1 MDYLVYFVV
10 RATIALVQLLPWDL
24 ALGLARL
31 LAWVAYRVNRRHRL
45 VAAEKLR
52 CAFPELDDAAIDALV
67 RRTYRHF
74 ITVAVEMMKLPRVLR
89 RDNYQE
95 FTHWVP
101 ADAEARG
108 IAWARCGRPLLILT
122 GHLGN
127 WEVLGYTI
135 GLVGLSA
142 GIIARKLDNPYLER
156 FVLRLRQ
163 STGQTIIAKKDDF
176 ARLTAVLAGG
186 GKVGTLADQDA
197 GPRGVFV
204 NFFGRPASTHKAIA
218 LMAIEFGALIV
229 VSGVPR
235 VSRKGRESLA
245 PPAGME
251 ETFYAVE
258 VEAVIDPRDYAGRPD
273 AIHVITALYTSA
285 LERLIRRHPEQ
296 YFWLHRRWKH
306 QPKARASEKKAA

>member
-45 VAAEKLR
+45 VAAENLR

-142 GIIARKLDNPYLER
+142 GIIARKLDNPYLDQLVR
-156 FVLRLRQ
+156 DFRQ
-163 STGQTIIAKKDDF
+163 RTGQVMLDKNDDYDKI
-176 ARLTAVLAGG
+176 LGLLAGG
-186 GKVGTLADQDA
+186 GFVGMVGDQDA
-197 GPRGVFV
+197 GARGLFV
-204 NFFGRPASTHKAIA
+204 DFFGRPASTFKSIA
-218 LMAIEFGALIV
+218 LLSLEYQAPILVVGSARVGHPMRYRLYFEDAILPE
-229 VSGVPR
+229 
-235 VSRKGRESLA
+235 
-245 PPAGME
+245 
-251 ETFYAVE
+251 
-258 VEAVIDPRDYAGRPD
+258 DYAADRD
-273 AIHVITALYTSA
+273 AVRSITQRYTDA
-285 LERLIRRHPEQ
+285 LERMVRRHPEQ

-306 QPKARASEKKAA
+306 QPRARAKKAA